1 MKEYCVNS
9 ILFQRGVYPREDF
22 RISKKYGIPLFVTT
36 NPELKDYID
45 QVIGQVRDWMKS
57 NKISKLILVIKSRET
72 GHVLE
77 RWQFDV
83 HVVQP
88 VEPITATEENPEDME
103 LVDNSV
109 SESTQQQIRAL
120 MRQISASV
128 TFLPEL
134 DQDDCTINILVHTDQ
149 DVNVPTTWG
158 DSDPKL
164 IEGGGEHVRL
174 KSFSTSV
181 HKISALVAYRI
192 DDEE

>member
-1 MKEYCVNS
+1 MFMS
-9 ILFQRGVYPREDF
+9 L
-22 RISKKYGIPLFVTT
+22 
-36 NPELKDYID
+36 
-45 QVIGQVRDWMKS
+45 DWMKS

-72 GHVLE
+72 GQVLE

-103 LVDNSV
+103 IVDNSV

-134 DQDDCTINILVHTDQ
+134 DQDDC
-149 DVNVPTTWG
+149 
-158 DSDPKL
+158 K
-164 IEGGGEHVRL
+164 
-174 KSFSTSV
+174 
-181 HKISALVAYRI
+181 
-192 DDEE
+192 

>member
-1 MKEYCVNS
+1 MNGTLTSSCHS

-45 QVIGQVRDWMKS
+45 QIISQVRGKYMHHVNVFVSHVYLLDWMKS

-72 GHVLE
+72 GQVLE

-83 HVVQP
+83 HVVQQ
-88 VEPITATEENPEDME
+88 VEPVTATEENPEDME
-103 LVDNSV
+103 IVDNSV
-109 SESTQQQIRAL
+109 NESTRQQIRAL

-134 DQDDCTINILVHTDQ
+134 DQDDC
-149 DVNVPTTWG
+149 
-158 DSDPKL
+158 K
-164 IEGGGEHVRL
+164 
-174 KSFSTSV
+174 
-181 HKISALVAYRI
+181 
-192 DDEE
+192 